1 VIDELVRAT
10 LARLE
15 EEDRVEREAG
25 LPPERRSRQVAP
37 TTGRFLFSLA
47 ASQAGIEV
55 LEIGGSRGYSTI
67 WLAAGARVLGGR
79 VASLEHD
86 PEKCAAWRANIAAAG
101 LEEWAELV
109 EGDAFET
116 LARVED
122 VFDLVFLD
130 AEKDDYEALFSL
142 ARPLLE
148 PGALVVADNVL
159 SHADPLAGYSAAR
172 QADASLSSVTLPLD
186 RGLEV
191 SVVLSATSS

>member
-1 VIDELVRAT
+1 MLDEQVLAV

-15 EEDRVEREAG
+15 AEDRAEREAG
-25 LPPERRSRQVAP
+25 LPAVQRSRQVEP
-37 TTGRFLFSLA
+37 TTGRSLFALA

-79 VASLEHD
+79 VASLELD
-86 PEKCAAWRANIAAAG
+86 PVKCKAWRANVADAG

-109 EGDAFET
+109 EGDAHET
-116 LARVED
+116 LRSSED

-130 AEKDDYEALFSL
+130 AEKDDYESLFAL

-148 PGALVVADNVL
+148 PGGLVVADNVL
-159 SHADPLAGYSAAR
+159 SHVETLGAYSAAR
-172 QADASLSSVTLPLD
+172 QADPSLSSVTVTLD
-186 RGLEV
+186 RGLEL
-191 SVVLSATSS
+191 SVVLGASG